1 MGCKKFHQ
9 VGHCPDLVEVR
20 GIEWWDEKEEVA
32 KWMQEVK
39 KSNMIV
45 ETGMLVNTS
54 QCYRTEYPRPC
65 LA

>member
-1 MGCKKFHQ
+1 M
-9 VGHCPDLVEVR
+9 EVR

-39 KSNMIV
+39 KSNMII
-45 ETGMLVNTS
+45 ETGVLVNTGH
-54 QCYRTEYPRPC
+54 CYRTEYPRPC